1 MPETQKIRF
10 AEGGGGAFYKEA
22 KQAADGYL
30 ATAGKSRFADAR
42 MIVKGLIFGGLAAA
56 SYAGVLWSG
65 LPGPALFGFAAVSQL
80 AAFFLAVNLGH
91 DAAHDALF
99 RSQRLNRF
107 VVNATFTLLGV
118 DGRLWALRHRKSHH
132 VFPNVLGC
140 DADIDDNTF
149 VRLSPHHR
157 WRPYHRY
164 QHFYA
169 PLLYMLVGLHSIL
182 VQDIVYL
189 RKKSLA
195 NMRNLTPSRGE
206 IAGFFFRK
214 AVYFTLCLVLPLALL
229 PLPAWQIVLGWIG
242 VTAIMSLT
250 FMALLVGTHFAEE
263 SAFPA
268 VAADGTIPRGW
279 AEHAV
284 ATAVDW
290 NPESR
295 FVHFLTGGFN
305 THATHHLFPNLSHL
319 HYRAIDPLMKAA
331 ARRHGI
337 AVAATTLGG
346 LMLSHWRFLRR
357 LGRGPGDPGTVPLGH
372 REEARKN
379 PNPRAAPLLTE
390 SR

>member
-1 MPETQKIRF
+1 MSEPKKIRF
-10 AEGGGGAFYKEA
+10 ADGGGGAFYKDA
-22 KQAADGYL
+22 KQAVDAHL
-30 ATAGKSRFADAR
+30 AAAGKTRFADGR
-42 MIVKGLIFGGLAAA
+42 MVIKAVVFGGLSAV
-56 SYAGVLWSG
+56 SYGGILWSG
-65 LPGPALFGFAAVSQL
+65 LPGPALFGFAAIYQL

-91 DAAHDALF
+91 DAAHDSLF
-99 RSQRLNRF
+99 RSRRLNRF
-107 VVNATFTLLGV
+107 VVLATFTLLGV

-132 VFPNVLGC
+132 VFPNVLGS

-157 WRPYHRY
+157 WRPHHRF
-164 QHFYA
+164 QHLYA

-195 NMRNLTPSRGE
+195 NMRNLTHSPAE
-206 IAGFFFRK
+206 VAGFFFRK
-214 AVYFTLCLVLPLALL
+214 AVYFTLCLGLPLAFL
-229 PLPAWQIVLGWIG
+229 PLPAWQIVLGWAG

-263 SAFPA
+263 SAFPE
-268 VAADGTIPRGW
+268 VAADGSIPRGW

-305 THATHHLFPNLSHL
+305 THATHHLFPNICHL

-331 ARRHGI
+331 AKRHGI
-337 AVAATTLGG
+337 AVATTTLTG
-346 LMLSHWRFLRR
+346 LVLSHWRFLRR
-357 LGRGPGDPGTVPLGH
+357 LGRGAGDPGLVPLG
-372 REEARKN
+372 RRSPPSADAR
-379 PNPRAAPLLTE
+379 PAQT
-390 SR
+390 